1 MAVERIKGRFRMGLF
16 NFLKQKTI
24 YFQPDFRKEEFDNWS
39 DFLEAGGTSQ
49 EWERLKAVNR
59 WRFPESSVDVLER
72 YEKEVRPFADRYFRQ
87 MQEIEHEWS
96 ALYNLGAYNST
107 LAFNLERKCIANIAD
122 YTEMRRIDR
131 KYGKKT
137 ATNIPAF
144 RRLAMLYEKQGRFED
159 SVAVCK
165 HAWSLGMD
173 ERSRMV
179 RMIKKAGRTATADEL
194 KLLE

>member
-1 MAVERIKGRFRMGLF
+1 MGLF

-24 YFQPDFRKEEFDNWS
+24 YFQPDLRKDEYENWL
-39 DFLEAGGTSQ
+39 DFLDAGGTTQ
-49 EWERLKAVNR
+49 EWERLKAVNK
-59 WRFPESSVDVLER
+59 WRFAESEVERFER
-72 YEKEVRPFADRYFRQ
+72 YQKELKPFSTRYFKQ

-96 ALYNLGAYNST
+96 TLYNLGAYNSQ
-107 LAFNLERKCIANIAD
+107 LAYNLEQKCIANIAD

-131 KYGKKT
+131 KYGQKT

-179 RMIKKAGRTATADEL
+179 RMIKKAGRAATEAEL

>member
-1 MAVERIKGRFRMGLF
+1 MGLF
-16 NFLKQKTI
+16 NFFKRQTFT
-24 YFQPDFRKEEFDNWS
+24 FQPDFRKEEHDNWL

-49 EWERLKAVNR
+49 EWERLKAVNG
-59 WRFPESSVDVLER
+59 WRFRESEVERFER
-72 YEKEVRPFADRYFRQ
+72 YQKELKPFSTRYFRQ

-96 ALYNLGAYNST
+96 TLYNIGAYNSS
-107 LAFNLERKCIANIAD
+107 LAHNLEQKCIANIAD

-131 KYGKKT
+131 KYGQKT

-144 RRLAMLYEKQGRFED
+144 RRLAMLYEKQGRFEE

-179 RMIKKAGRTATADEL
+179 RMIKKAGRTATEAEL